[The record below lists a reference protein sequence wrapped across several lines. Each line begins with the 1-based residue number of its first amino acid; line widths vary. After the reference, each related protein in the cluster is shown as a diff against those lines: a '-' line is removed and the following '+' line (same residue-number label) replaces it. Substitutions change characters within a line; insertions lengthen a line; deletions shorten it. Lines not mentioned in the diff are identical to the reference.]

1 MTSTAEI
8 FAAAADILDPP
19 QNQYLTDPVRW
30 VHERL
35 EERTWSKQD
44 EILES
49 LRDHRY
55 LAVHSAHDLGK
66 SFIAARAAAWWMD
79 VHPPGDAFVVS
90 TAPTFPQVRAIL
102 WREIGRAH
110 RGGNTNQL
118 LPGRVNQTEWWIG
131 PELVGY
137 GRKPADTD
145 QAAFQGI
152 HARYVLVIIDE
163 ACGVPKGIF
172 DAVDALATNE
182 AARVLAIGNPD
193 DASSHFA
200 QVCKPG
206 SGWHV
211 IHLDGLESPNFTGEP
226 IPADLAGLLLSPTWV
241 EERKER
247 WGENSPLYLSKVRGL
262 FPEDADD
269 GVVRAS
275 KLAQCMIGQDLEAH
289 PERLVPIELGIDVGA
304 GGDESV
310 IRERRGL
317 RAGRTWRDRSKDPE
331 AIIDLALRAIIETG
345 ATSVK
350 IDSVGIGWG
359 IAGWLENLRK
369 QGQHQAE
376 VHPVHVGMASTDPAR
391 FPLLRDQIWWEL
403 GREFCETNTWD
414 LAALNAED
422 DDTAAQLL
430 APKYGLDAHGRIKI
444 ERKDETRKRIGRSP
458 DDADA
463 LLLAFFVPPPLLD
476 ELVDETD
483 FGYDEDRVSISPI

>member
-1 MTSTAEI
+1 MTALWDEV
-8 FAAAADILDPP
+8 ADLYDPP
-19 QNQYLTDPVRW
+19 ENPHRHNPVAW

-35 EERTWSKQD
+35 GEHTWSKQAL
-44 EILES
+44 ILNS

-55 LAVHSAHDLGK
+55 TAVHSAHDLGK
-66 SFIAARAAAWWMD
+66 SFIASRAAAWWMD
-79 VHPPGDAFVVS
+79 VHPEGEAFVVS

-110 RGGNTNQL
+110 RGGNTKRP
-118 LPGRVNQTEWWIG
+118 LPGRVNQTEWWMG

-193 DASSHFA
+193 DSTSHFA
-200 QVCKPG
+200 EICKPG
-206 SGWHV
+206 SGWNV
-211 IHLDGLESPNFTGEP
+211 IHLDGLESPNFTDEP
-226 IPADLAGLLLSPTWV
+226 IPDELRGLLLSPTWV
-241 EERKER
+241 EERKAR

-275 KLAQCMIGQDLEAH
+275 KLAQCMIARDHQPGAL
-289 PERLVPIELGIDVGA
+289 LPIELGIDVGA

-310 IRERRGL
+310 IRERRGVL
-317 RAGRTWRDRSKDPE
+317 AGRVWRDRSRDPE

-369 QGQHQAE
+369 RGEHTAQIY
-376 VHPVHVGMASTDPAR
+376 PVHVGMSSTDPTR
-391 FPLLRDQIWWEL
+391 FALLRDQLWWEI
-403 GREFCETNTWD
+403 GRELCEQNVWD
-414 LAALNAED
+414 LSALHD
-422 DDTAAQLL
+422 DDDDAAAQLL
-430 APKYGLDAHGRIKI
+430 APKYGLDVHGRVKV
-444 ERKDETRKRIGRSP
+444 EPKDETRKRIGRSP

-463 LLLAFFVPPPLLD
+463 LLLAYFVPPAVVD
-476 ELVDETD
+476 DVMDETD
-483 FGYDEDRVSISPI
+483 FGYDDELISPV